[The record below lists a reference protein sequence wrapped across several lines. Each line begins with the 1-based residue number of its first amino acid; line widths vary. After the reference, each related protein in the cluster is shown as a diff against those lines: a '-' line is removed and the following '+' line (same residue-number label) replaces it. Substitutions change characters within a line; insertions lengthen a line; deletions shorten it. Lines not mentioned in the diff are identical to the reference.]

1 MSDSEA
7 PVPVY
12 QPGQVVNGH
21 VWTGAEWL
29 RIAQPK
35 AAPQGMSTW
44 RVFGAVAAFI
54 AAGIA
59 GLQGLTWLFRY
70 MQLERDGNQ
79 FAGFLSLL
87 SMGALAVA
95 VAFGLAGVFLVTK
108 RN

>member
-1 MSDSEA
+1 MSNDE
-7 PVPVY
+7 VPAY
-12 QPGQVVNGH
+12 ERGQVVNGY
-21 VWTGAEWL
+21 VWTGSEWL
-29 RIAQPK
+29 QVVRPAAQPV
-35 AAPQGMSTW
+35 GMSKW
-44 RVFGAVAAFI
+44 RVFGAVGAFI
-54 AAGIA
+54 AAGVA

-70 MQLERDGNQ
+70 LQLERDGNQ